1 MLQYAHPGASWGLLG
16 RSTISSNIQNIPKA
30 SKNMHLLPTGYFCFC
45 QLPYIASIYG
55 LLGILVCVTP
65 LLNKHLRLTG
75 ILVSVTPFIDQAS
88 TAYWV
93 FHVFVKPVIDPAS
106 TASCVFYVY
115 VNPVIDLAST
125 AYWVFYVY
133 VNPFMD
139 QASTACWASAR
150 LYIRL
155 FSNRLGVERSARKS
169 SAAHWRV

>member
-1 MLQYAHPGASWGLLG
+1 MLQYALPGASWGLLG

-30 SKNMHLLPTGYFCFC
+30 SKSMHLLPTRYFCFC

-65 LLNKHLRLTG
+65 L
-75 ILVSVTPFIDQAS
+75 IEQAS

-93 FHVFVKPVIDPAS
+93 FHVFVEPLIDPAS

-115 VNPVIDLAST
+115 VNPLIDLAST

-133 VNPFMD
+133 VNPFID

-155 FSNRLGVERSARKS
+155 FSNRLGVERNAGKP

>member
-1 MLQYAHPGASWGLLG
+1 MLQYALPGASWGLLG

-30 SKNMHLLPTGYFCFC
+30 SKSMHLLPTVYFCFC
-45 QLPYIASIYG
+45 QVPYIASIYG

-65 LLNKHLRLTG
+65 YKHLRITG
-75 ILVSVTPFIDQAS
+75 ILVCVTPFIDQAS

-93 FHVFVKPVIDPAS
+93 FHVYVNPLTDQAS
-106 TASCVFYVY
+106 TACWVFNVL
-115 VNPVIDLAST
+115 VNPL
-125 AYWVFYVY
+125 
-133 VNPFMD
+133 MD

-155 FSNRLGVERSARKS
+155 FSNRLGVERNAGKS